1 MNLSD
6 IADEIFT
13 ELSEPSDISQASIIY
28 WLYTNIGGLNSL
40 LERAF
45 ETTASV
51 ITPSPSEIEKQIL
64 KKLYFLYFYGR
75 QMNRNLGAAALVL
88 VASVTEGNRT
98 VRRFDRTNVARN
110 YKSLI
115 DDIKDEL
122 HIAVLAYKMGAA
134 TPAQFIV
141 QNPILTETNLLV
153 RSLGSGIYYNPNV

>member
-13 ELSEPSDISQASIIY
+13 ELGEPSDISQASIIY
-28 WLYTNIGGLNSL
+28 WLYTNVGELNTLIESD
-40 LERAF
+40 F

-64 KKLYFLYFYGR
+64 KKLYTLYFYGR
-75 QMNRNLGAAALVL
+75 QMNRNLGAAALVS

-98 VRRFDRTNVARN
+98 VRRFDRTNVAKS

-115 DDIKDEL
+115 DSTKDDL
-122 HIAVLAYKMGAA
+122 HIALLAYKMGAA
-134 TPAQFIV
+134 TPVQYIV
-141 QNPILTETNLLV
+141 ENPILVETPVLV
-153 RSLGSGIYYNPNV
+153 TSSEPI